1 MEEEEL
7 KNSEGWGLEGGEDE
21 GWDRYGVIVS
31 AERDR
36 QDNSNEVKMSR
47 REGEKMEVGRK
58 EGWEEGE
65 REECG

>member
-1 MEEEEL
+1 M
-7 KNSEGWGLEGGEDE
+7 
-21 GWDRYGVIVS
+21 S

-58 EGWEEGE
+58 EG
-65 REECG
+65 